1 MANQVPEKL
10 INFRVYLDGTD
21 LIGVADVE
29 LPSVEAMTE
38 TVKGAG
44 LAGEIDSPTL
54 GHFGSMT
61 CTLNWRTVEKPTL
74 ELAAQKAHNLDLRG
88 ASQIYDAGA
97 GQYFVRPVRVVLRA
111 IPKTSVNLGN
121 LDVGVTVGAS
131 NVFEVVYL
139 KVDVGGSTLIEIDKF
154 NYICK
159 INGIDYLLQVKAAL
173 GIE

>member
-1 MANQVPEKL
+1 M
-10 INFRVYLDGTD
+10 
-21 LIGVADVE
+21 
-29 LPSVEAMTE
+29 
-38 TVKGAG
+38 
-44 LAGEIDSPTL
+44 
-54 GHFGSMT
+54 
-61 CTLNWRTVEKPTL
+61 
-74 ELAAQKAHNLDLRG
+74 
-88 ASQIYDAGA
+88 
-97 GQYFVRPVRVVLRA
+97 LRA

-121 LDVGVTVGAS
+121 LDVGVTAGAS

>member
-44 LAGEIDSPTL
+44 LAGEVDSPTL

-74 ELAAQKAHNLDLRG
+74 KLAAQKAHNLDLRG

-97 GQYFVRPVRVVLRA
+97 GRYFVRPVRVVLRA

-121 LDVGVTVGAS
+121 LDVGVTAGAS

-139 KVDVGGSTLIEIDKF
+139 KVDVDGANLVEIDKF

-159 INGIDYLLQVKAAL
+159 IAGMDYLAQVKAAL